1 MKNKEIDIASM
12 RRNYSLSALTKE
24 DVLANPI
31 AQFHTWFEEAHQSE
45 VLEPNAMTLATV
57 NAKNEPCVRVVL
69 LKDCLDDGFVFYTNY
84 NSDKGKEIEGNA
96 NGALSFLW
104 LELQRQIRIEGILRK
119 FSHQEA
125 VEYFQSRPRESQI
138 GAWASNQ
145 SEVIPDRTV
154 LNQKYTAIEEQYK
167 DYEVLPKPEY
177 WGNYILEPKRM
188 EFWQGRMSRLHDRI
202 RYRKDAQEHWII
214 ERLSP

>member
-1 MKNKEIDIASM
+1 MDNKEIDIASM

-24 DVLANPI
+24 DVLDNPI
-31 AQFHTWFEEAHQSE
+31 AQFQSWFEEAHRSE

-57 NAKNEPCVRVVL
+57 NDQNEPCVRVVL
-69 LKDCLDDGFVFYTNY
+69 LKDCLADGFVFYTNY
-84 NSDKGKEIEGNA
+84 NSDKGKEIEGNP

-104 LELQRQIRIEGILRK
+104 LELQRQIRIEGVLRK
-119 FSHQEA
+119 FSQEEA
-125 VEYFQSRPRESQI
+125 LAYFQSRPRESQI

-145 SEVIPDRTV
+145 SDIIPDRAT
-154 LNQKYTAIEEQYK
+154 LNEKYAEIEK
-167 DYEVLPKPEY
+167 KYEGIDVLPKPEY

-202 RYRKDAQEHWII
+202 RYRKEAEHWII